1 MTSAIKA
8 CSEPLCCLGSPAFAL
23 DRFFATAIK
32 IVLFMRGLIQV
43 NFNKETHVT
52 TLLSELLLTAMSDD
66 CLASVRSR
74 IQQRRTY

>member
-1 MTSAIKA
+1 
-8 CSEPLCCLGSPAFAL
+8 
-23 DRFFATAIK
+23 
-32 IVLFMRGLIQV
+32 MRGLIQV

-66 CLASVRSR
+66 CLVSVRSR